1 MVLEKDTM
9 KGITIKSIELV
20 DIINEFRKL
29 ESNSNKKE
37 YKELKHKTFIE
48 KIRKEIE
55 VLKSVGLEAE
65 QNILP
70 SKYKDS
76 TGRSLPCFELN
87 RDGML
92 QMLNS
97 ESALVRYKTIEYI
110 NKLENQLDNP
120 IEKYLDMSEEDRA
133 IAYFQKIKETK
144 KLEKENKE
152 IQLQMKKDK
161 PLVELA
167 KKRLDKDGLISITD
181 ATKTFELKRGRITK
195 WGKSEGYIHKT
206 KTEVNQKGDIYFRV
220 YDSAGFKCIGVTED
234 GLTLINDNLE
244 KIK

>member
-1 MVLEKDTM
+1 MNNLMVLEKDTT
-9 KGITIKSIELV
+9 KSITIKSIELV

-29 ESNSNKKE
+29 ENKTNGKKYVELQHKSLISKIKE
-37 YKELKHKTFIE
+37 ELKTL
-48 KIRKEIE
+48 
-55 VLKSVGLEAE
+55 VSLGLQGQ

-70 SKYKDS
+70 TSYYDKQGKER
-76 TGRSLPCFELN
+76 TCFELN

-120 IEKYLDMSEEDRA
+120 VEKYLDLSEEDRA
-133 IAYFQKIKETK
+133 IAYFQKIKE
-144 KLEKENKE
+144 NKE
-152 IQLQMKKDK
+152 IQLQLEKDK

-181 ATKTFELKRGRITK
+181 ATKTFELKRGKITK
-195 WGKSEGYIHKT
+195 WGKSAGYIHKT
-206 KTEVNQKGDIYFRV
+206 KTEINQKGDKYFRV
-220 YDSAGFKCIGVTED
+220 YDGAGFKCIGITED
-234 GLTLINDNLE
+234 GLTLINDNIE
-244 KIK
+244 TIK